1 MCTKEF
7 QSACNGKVKD
17 RHDRYAFQSF
27 CFILKGGVQ
36 VPGWGEGLPSNRLMG
51 MCLWMGS
58 HFYDW
63 VDYNG
68 VVFLIVTRMGHVFS
82 GFGG

>member
-1 MCTKEF
+1 
-7 QSACNGKVKD
+7 
-17 RHDRYAFQSF
+17 
-27 CFILKGGVQ
+27 
-36 VPGWGEGLPSNRLMG
+36 